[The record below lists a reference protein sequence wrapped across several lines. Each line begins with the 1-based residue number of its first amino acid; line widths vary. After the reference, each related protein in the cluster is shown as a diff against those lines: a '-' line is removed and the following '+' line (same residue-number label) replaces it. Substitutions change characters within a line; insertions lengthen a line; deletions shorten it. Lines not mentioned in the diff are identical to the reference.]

1 MDQLHFLLFI
11 RSTKLDLRLDLVDL
25 TLIRSIDSIS
35 ILIFFVK
42 KQNMKNELNHF
53 KNILDKE

>member
-1 MDQLHFLLFI
+1 
-11 RSTKLDLRLDLVDL
+11 LDLKLDLVDL
-25 TLIRSIDSIS
+25 TFIRSIDSIS
-35 ILIFFVK
+35 ILIFFVI